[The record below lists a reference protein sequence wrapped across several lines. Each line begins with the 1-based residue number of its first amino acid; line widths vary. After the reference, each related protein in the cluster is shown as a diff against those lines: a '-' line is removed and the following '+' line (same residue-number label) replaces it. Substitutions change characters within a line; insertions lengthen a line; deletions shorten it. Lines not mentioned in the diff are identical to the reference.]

1 MAVKRSLSKNPNM
14 LRTMIGTG
22 LMLIVILSYAVYSN
36 TVESEYYGYTTSNQ
50 PHEMQ
55 LEQDVEGGASWY
67 YTTDAALTWIN
78 VSVSGAPLE
87 DSTLTVSAEGFQ
99 SNWSHSPSLGLHES
113 NYVCNEPESDYSG
126 IIETCTIRREHSM
139 ELIGGEGV
147 MRGRVSLVLPIQGK
161 GYLENEDIE
170 GATEEARAMIDS
182 ENKTITWRISIQV
195 DGELASSDGVLVNG
209 VVTTHEFETIEQFS
223 LDPVQETVYSFAT
236 LVGCFFLVL
245 VIPLMAYYSSVY
257 RERRDEEIRDAVV
270 VGNQ

>member
-50 PHEMQ
+50 PHVMQ

-78 VSVSGAPLE
+78 ISVSGAPLE
-87 DSTLTVSAEGFQ
+87 DSKLTVSAEGFQ
-99 SNWSHSPSLGLHES
+99 SNWSHSPSLGLHDS
-113 NYVCNEPESDYSG
+113 NYVCNEPETDYSG

-170 GATEEARAMIDS
+170 GNNDCQVYTTRYDNGNKNTLMIAFRGTES
-182 ENKTITWRISIQV
+182 
-195 DGELASSDGVLVNG
+195 G
-209 VVTTHEFETIEQFS
+209 
-223 LDPVQETVYSFAT
+223 
-236 LVGCFFLVL
+236 
-245 VIPLMAYYSSVY
+245 
-257 RERRDEEIRDAVV
+257 RDILTDL
-270 VGNQ
+270 NIFNLNIF